1 MRVLGLF
8 LAVALILA
16 PSTVS
21 AERADGGANPVQA
34 TLDRVGKMDSSE
46 QQAWLRRL
54 EERAARAARL
64 MLKPDEAAQQQATIR
79 SQLHQKVVAWQM
91 LRQAIEQTDARE
103 KDAIDRLVRRYRRLV
118 FDTFHKQID
127 VYNQRQQAWLDV
139 YLGWKLA
146 GGRFEQQ
153 DRLIDWLEEA
163 IRSATPETIGP
174 IPEKPKFESEPA
186 ADAVPKQPVDAAKP
200 QAATNRHGGS

>member
-1 MRVLGLF
+1 MCVLGLSMT
-8 LAVALILA
+8 VVLILTSSA
-16 PSTVS
+16 VS
-21 AERADGGANPVQA
+21 AERADGSDKAVQA
-34 TLDRVGKMDSSE
+34 MLDRVGKMGSLE

-64 MLKPDEAAQQQATIR
+64 VLKPDETAQQQATIR
-79 SQLHQKVVAWQM
+79 SQLHQKVVTWQI
-91 LRQAIEQTDARE
+91 LRQVIEQTDTRE
-103 KDAIDRLVRRYRRLV
+103 QNAIDQLVRRYRRLV
-118 FDTFHKQID
+118 FDAFHTQID

-146 GGRFEQQ
+146 GGQFEQQ
-153 DRLIDWLEEA
+153 DRLIDWLEGA

-174 IPEKPKFESEPA
+174 IPEKPKFESGPA
-186 ADAVPKQPVDAAKP
+186 ADVAPKQPAEAAKP